1 MKKTLLAVCLSGA
14 TLISPLAMAEDSF
27 PRLETIGVG
36 EITAQP
42 DMAVFTVAVE
52 ENRKTAQEAKQ
63 AADKAVTAFM
73 DRLQKSGVK
82 RADIES
88 ANIYLHP
95 QYHSS
100 NDAPPE
106 LVGYQAS
113 RQVTVTVR
121 DLEKLNTY
129 LDSALGDGINRIQ
142 NIELKVSD
150 AEKYME
156 QARQAA
162 IKDAQSKAKSLAQG
176 FDTDIDGVWNI
187 RYFDPMP
194 RPVMGHMKMDA
205 AMETQATYQDA
216 EITFRDRVEVVFR
229 LEK

>member
-1 MKKTLLAVCLSGA
+1 MKKTLLAVCFGGA
-14 TLISPLAMAEDSF
+14 SLLSPLAMADDNF

-36 EITAQP
+36 EVTAQP
-42 DMAVFTVAVE
+42 DMAMFTVAVE
-52 ENRKTAQEAKQ
+52 ETRKSAQEAKQ
-63 AADKAVTAFM
+63 AVDKAVTAFM

-95 QYHSS
+95 QYHRSS
-100 NDAPPE
+100 DNPPE
-106 LVGYQAS
+106 LVGYQAT
-113 RQVTVTVR
+113 RQVTVMVR
-121 DLEKLNTY
+121 DLDKLNTY
-129 LDSALGDGINRIQ
+129 LDNALGDGINHIQ

-150 AEKYME
+150 AEKYQE

-162 IKDAQSKAKSLAQG
+162 IKDAKSKAKSLAKG
-176 FDTDIDGVWNI
+176 FDTNIDGVWNI

-194 RPVMGHMKMDA
+194 RPVMGRMAMDA
-205 AMETQATYQDA
+205 AVETKATYQDA

-229 LEK
+229 LEN